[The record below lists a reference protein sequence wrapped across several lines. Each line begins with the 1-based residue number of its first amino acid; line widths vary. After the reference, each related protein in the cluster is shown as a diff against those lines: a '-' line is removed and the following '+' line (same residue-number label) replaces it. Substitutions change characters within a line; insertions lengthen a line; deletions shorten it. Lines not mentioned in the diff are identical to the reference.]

1 MFLIRRIFYRLLS
14 KISDSAPIENST
26 GNGLLDRKVI
36 KILNSIKV
44 PIFFRGLIVELGYPI
59 GKVYFMQRKRK
70 TGVSSN
76 NLYTLFTAAMDGIT
90 NQSRTPIRFL
100 CILGFVLAILSFMLT
115 LSYLFLKIFYWDA
128 FQIGTAPILIGL
140 FFFCS
145 IQMFFMGLIGEYI
158 GEMHNR
164 LRKVP
169 LVIESERINF

>member
-1 MFLIRRIFYRLLS
+1 MAVATVAAEGVAAGIAALRLEGF
-14 KISDSAPIENST
+14 AA
-26 GNGLLDRKVI
+26 GLAAA
-36 KILNSIKV
+36 
-44 PIFFRGLIVELGYPI
+44 
-59 GKVYFMQRKRK
+59 
-70 TGVSSN
+70 
-76 NLYTLFTAAMDGIT
+76 TAAMDGIT